1 MEAIAY
7 GNECKE
13 LITNFIFMLLMYTLH
28 MLLRHVKQLT
38 VPRASACETTASTLA
53 PWIHAGIHWGNRALI
68 MDWGAEGEAS
78 VPHRGGYMS
87 TLPASLVTTSKSL
100 LVRLSLTTAYTP
112 FLSNRTH
119 LKKNHALFALL
130 SLPTLASGDRW

>member
-28 MLLRHVKQLT
+28 MLLRYVKQLT

-68 MDWGAEGEAS
+68 MDWDAEGEAS
-78 VPHRGGYMS
+78 VPHRGGLYVNFAS
-87 TLPASLVTTSKSL
+87 ISSDNFQEPACPTDSGNCIHP
-100 LVRLSLTTAYTP
+100 LSFKQDTFKEEPCP
-112 FLSNRTH
+112 FRFTFFTYFGLR
-119 LKKNHALFALL
+119 
-130 SLPTLASGDRW
+130 R